1 LKIKRI
7 LPEAIFT
14 VITVFCCAVAFSTF
28 FKSHVIEK
36 HGGRTQGKIV
46 RLETSGDS
54 LKSDS
59 GTVTGSGAASN
70 SNSSSSSGSTFP
82 VVHFKTL
89 AGQEIEQKSRIGF
102 SSGRFKEGQ
111 TVTVIYDKDNP
122 LLWQINSWW
131 DMYVLPIIFSVVG
144 VILVVFMLCRIAFKI
159 KQMASSKN

>member
-1 LKIKRI
+1 MKIKRI

-14 VITVFCCAVAFSTF
+14 IITIFCCAVAFSTF

-54 LKSDS
+54 L
-59 GTVTGSGAASN
+59 SN
-70 SNSSSSSGSTFP
+70 GNSASGSSKGSVFP
-82 VVHFKTL
+82 VVHFTTL
-89 AGQEIEQKSRIGF
+89 QGQEVEQTSRIGF

-131 DMYVLPIIFSVVG
+131 DMYVLPIIFATIG
-144 VILVVFMLCRIAFKI
+144 VILGGFTLIRVAFKL
-159 KQMASSKN
+159 KSLAGSK

>member
-1 LKIKRI
+1 MKIKRI

-14 VITVFCCAVAFSTF
+14 IITVFCCAVAFSTF

-54 LKSDS
+54 QNVKSTS
-59 GTVTGSGAASN
+59 GVNAPAAN
-70 SNSSSSSGSTFP
+70 STLVYP
-82 VVHFKTL
+82 VVHFTTM
-89 AGQEIEQKSRIGF
+89 AGQEVEQQSRLGF
-102 SSGRFKEGQ
+102 SKGRFKEGQ

-131 DMYVLPIIFSVVG
+131 DMYVLPIILGTIG
-144 VILVVFMLCRIAFKI
+144 VILGGFTLIRVAFKL
-159 KQMASSKN
+159 KSLAGSK

>member
-1 LKIKRI
+1 MKIKRI
-7 LPEAIFT
+7 LPETIFT
-14 VITVFCCAVAFSTF
+14 IITVFCCAVAFSTF

-46 RLETSGDS
+46 RIETSGDS
-54 LKSDS
+54 LDN
-59 GTVTGSGAASN
+59 T
-70 SNSSSSSGSTFP
+70 SSASGSSKGSVFP
-82 VVHFKTL
+82 VVHFTTL
-89 AGQEIEQKSRIGF
+89 KGQDIEQKSRIGF

-131 DMYVLPIIFSVVG
+131 DMYVLPIIFGVVG
-144 VILVVFMLCRIAFKI
+144 VILGVFTLIRVTLKI